1 MFARVGL
8 SPRLNWSHH
17 MSASLLA
24 PSCWLRRR
32 QLPREDRAGEFLE
45 NQQLEPD
52 HLVENDP
59 ESVPKGRDKQ
69 LEKAVE
75 VLMAKLRKAT

>member
-1 MFARVGL
+1 MQDPTLVFGIPQVGIK
-8 SPRLNWSHH
+8 
-17 MSASLLA
+17 
-24 PSCWLRRR
+24 
-32 QLPREDRAGEFLE
+32 DRDGEFLE

-59 ESVPKGRDKQ
+59 ESVAKGRDKQ